1 MLYIRSKINHMKK
14 ICLLVL
20 VMLSI
25 HLHAQID
32 NTMYG
37 LYRILNPNSVQL
49 ASMDP
54 LTGVITTIG
63 AANTLSTSINTSGAT
78 LNPYNMSYTYQDE
91 DSWLSVDLQNG
102 AVLSDVTVS
111 LPNTSGDFNNFR
123 FNAADTNMYG
133 LYSQVL
139 YDPLTGAYT
148 GDMRLATCDLTT
160 GSVTLISPNSI
171 AQSYAMAGSTI
182 DPYLMVYY
190 FESEGKFVGLD
201 LYNGQIYSEPLIT
214 LNGIETPF
222 DNFAFSCA
230 DTTMYGLIMDN
241 GVKSLSKINVTT
253 GVITLLPTQLN
264 FNNYIMNSGGSG
276 SIDPQNLVYYFQ
288 TLDTAGVNLVGLSLL
303 DGSVVSQ
310 VAISANGDYFDMFR
324 IESDC
329 YQAEWTRANPATA
342 SNKEQDVSV
351 ELFPNPAQEELQIT
365 ASHSM
370 EALEILQVNG
380 TVIYSVHPNETSTQI
395 SVAELTPGM
404 YLVKLKTTVGSE
416 TYRFV
421 KQ

>member
-1 MLYIRSKINHMKK
+1 MKTVFL
-14 ICLLVL
+14 IVLVL
-20 VMLSI
+20 LSTEF
-25 HLHAQID
+25 HAQID

-37 LYRILNPNSVQL
+37 LYRTINGSNVQL
-49 ASMDP
+49 ATMDP
-54 LTGVITTIG
+54 LTGIITNVG
-63 AANTLSTSINTSGAT
+63 APNTLSNSINTSGAT

-102 AVLSDVTVS
+102 AVLNDVTVT
-111 LPNTSGDFNNFR
+111 LPNASGDFNNFR

-160 GSVTLISPNSI
+160 GSVTLISQNSI
-171 AQSYAMAGSTI
+171 AQSYLMAGSTI

-190 FESEGKFVGLD
+190 FESEGKFIGLD
-201 LYNGQIYSEPLIT
+201 LYNGQIYSEPVIT
-214 LNGIETPF
+214 LMGVETPF
-222 DNFAFSCA
+222 DNFAYSCA

-241 GVKSLSKINVTT
+241 GVKWLGKINVTT

-264 FNNYIMNSGGSG
+264 FDNYIMNSGGS
-276 SIDPQNLVYYFQ
+276 IDPVNLVYYFQ
-288 TLDTAGVNLVGLSLL
+288 TMDSVGITLVGLSLL

-310 VAISANGDYFDMFR
+310 VVVSANGDSFDMFR

-329 YQAEWTRANPATA
+329 YQAESTRSNPATA
-342 SNKEQDVSV
+342 NIKEQHVSV
-351 ELFPNPAQEELQIT
+351 QLFPNPVQEDLQIVT
-365 ASHSM
+365 SSSM
-370 EALEILQVNG
+370 EILEILRLNG
-380 TVIYSVHPNETSTQI
+380 TVVYSVHPNESSARI
-395 SVAELTPGM
+395 SVAGLTPGM
-404 YLVKLKTTVGSE
+404 YLVKLKTTVGCES
-416 TYRFV
+416 YRFV

>member
-1 MLYIRSKINHMKK
+1 MSAQ
-14 ICLLVL
+14 
-20 VMLSI
+20 LS
-25 HLHAQID
+25 AQID

-37 LYRILNPNSVQL
+37 LYRLLNPNSVQL

-63 AANTLSTSINTSGAT
+63 AANTLSTFINATGAA

-102 AVLSDVTVS
+102 AVLNDVTVT
-111 LPNTSGDFNNFR
+111 LPNTTGDFNNFR
-123 FNAADTNMYG
+123 FNTADTNMYG

-139 YDPLTGAYT
+139 YDPLTGSYT
-148 GDMRLATCDLTT
+148 GDMRLATCDLTS
-160 GSVTLISPNSI
+160 GAVSIISPTSI
-171 AQSYAMAGSTI
+171 AQSYTMTGSTI

-201 LYNGQIYSEPLIT
+201 LYNGQIYSQPVIT
-214 LNGIETPF
+214 LAGVETPF
-222 DNFAFSCA
+222 DNFAYSCA

-241 GVKSLSKINVTT
+241 GVKWLSKINVTT

-264 FNNYIMNSGGSG
+264 YDNYIMNSGGS
-276 SIDPQNLVYYFQ
+276 IDPVNLVYYFQ

-310 VAISANGDYFDMFR
+310 VVISANGNYFDMFR

-329 YQAEWTRANPATA
+329 YEAESTRANPATA
-342 SNKEQDVSV
+342 SIEAHDVSV
-351 ELFPNPAQEELQIT
+351 KLYPNPVQDEVHIDAAQSIET
-365 ASHSM
+365 
-370 EALEILQVNG
+370 LEILQLDG
-380 TVIYSVHPNETSTQI
+380 TLVYSLHPNEHSAHI
-395 SVAELTPGM
+395 SLAGLKPGM
-404 YLVKLKTTVGSE
+404 YLVNVKTTAGSE
-416 TYRFV
+416 SYRFV
-421 KQ
+421 KN

>member
-1 MLYIRSKINHMKK
+1 MKK
-14 ICLLVL
+14 ILVLLV
-20 VMLSI
+20 VCMSAQLS
-25 HLHAQID
+25 AQID

-54 LTGVITTIG
+54 LTGVITNIG
-63 AANTLSTSINTSGAT
+63 AANTLSTSINTTGAA

-102 AVLSDVTVS
+102 AVLNDVTVT
-111 LPNTSGDFNNFR
+111 LPNTTGDFNNFR
-123 FNAADTNMYG
+123 FNTADTNMYG

-139 YDPLTGAYT
+139 YDPLTGSYT
-148 GDMRLATCDLTT
+148 GDMRLATCDLAT
-160 GSVTLISPNSI
+160 GAVTLISQSSI

-190 FESEGKFVGLD
+190 FESEGKFVGVD
-201 LYNGQIYSEPLIT
+201 LYNGQIYSQPVIT
-214 LNGIETPF
+214 LAGVETPF
-222 DNFAFSCA
+222 DNFAYSCA

-241 GVKSLSKINVTT
+241 GVKWLSKINVTT

-264 FNNYIMNSGGSG
+264 YDNYIMNSGGS
-276 SIDPQNLVYYFQ
+276 IDPVNLVYYFQ

-310 VAISANGDYFDMFR
+310 VVISANGNYFDMFR

-329 YQAEWTRANPATA
+329 YEAESTRANPATA
-342 SNKEQDVSV
+342 SIEAHEVSV
-351 ELFPNPAQEELQIT
+351 KLYPNPAQDELHIDAAQSIET
-365 ASHSM
+365 
-370 EALEILQVNG
+370 LEILQLDG
-380 TVIYSVHPNETSTQI
+380 TLVYSLHPNEQSAHI
-395 SVAELTPGM
+395 SLAELNPGM
-404 YLVKLKTTVGSE
+404 YLVNVKTTAGSE
-416 TYRFV
+416 SYRFV
-421 KQ
+421 KN

>member
-1 MLYIRSKINHMKK
+1 MKK
-14 ICLLVL
+14 FLVL
-20 VMLSI
+20 LIVCMSAQLS
-25 HLHAQID
+25 AQID

-37 LYRILNPNSVQL
+37 LYRLLNPNSVQL

-63 AANTLSTSINTSGAT
+63 AANTLSTFINATGAA

-102 AVLSDVTVS
+102 AVLNDVTVT
-111 LPNTSGDFNNFR
+111 LPNTTGDFNNFR
-123 FNAADTNMYG
+123 FNTADTNMYG

-139 YDPLTGAYT
+139 YDPLTGSYT
-148 GDMRLATCDLTT
+148 GDMRLATCDLTS
-160 GSVTLISPNSI
+160 GAVSIISPTSI
-171 AQSYAMAGSTI
+171 AQSYTMTGSTI

-201 LYNGQIYSEPLIT
+201 LYNGQIYSQPVIT
-214 LNGIETPF
+214 LAGVETPF
-222 DNFAFSCA
+222 DNFAYSCA

-241 GVKSLSKINVTT
+241 GVKWLSKINVTT

-264 FNNYIMNSGGSG
+264 YDNYIMNSGGS
-276 SIDPQNLVYYFQ
+276 IDPVNLVYYFQ

-310 VAISANGDYFDMFR
+310 VVISANGNYFDMFR

-329 YQAEWTRANPATA
+329 YEAESTRANPATA
-342 SNKEQDVSV
+342 SIEAHDVSV
-351 ELFPNPAQEELQIT
+351 KLYPNPVQDEVHIDAAQSIET
-365 ASHSM
+365 
-370 EALEILQVNG
+370 LEILQLDG
-380 TVIYSVHPNETSTQI
+380 TLVYSLHPNEHSAHI
-395 SVAELTPGM
+395 SLAGLKPGM
-404 YLVKLKTTVGSE
+404 YLVNVKTTAGSE
-416 TYRFV
+416 SYRFV
-421 KQ
+421 KN